1 MLIILLS
8 VIVILSY
15 AVLHILTISSFG
27 ARVAGRISKRP
38 ALGTTLSITAFSLS
52 RFIVLVFLPS
62 LAFLVENGITIN
74 NYLILALSSY
84 ILTFI
89 LSSIMLIKLNNVQ
102 RFFQTVFI
110 KYNESTFPIALLKSL
125 SFKKTDLN
133 LKNCESFTFDK
144 VIPKKTSVSFL
155 AYIFLITGFFNAF
168 MLAVL
173 FPENRLT
180 LSQFTAIFHGFGAII
195 FAFYL
200 DPMLSRSIDNVTDNV
215 SWLKNVYSIL
225 VGRVL
230 SYFAMIIILLIF
242 IIILN
247 LYE

>member
-1 MLIILLS
+1 MISIFQ
-8 VIVILSY
+8 
-15 AVLHILTISSFG
+15 ILTD
-27 ARVAGRISKRP
+27 
-38 ALGTTLSITAFSLS
+38 
-52 RFIVLVFLPS
+52 
-62 LAFLVENGITIN
+62 
-74 NYLILALSSY
+74 
-84 ILTFI
+84 TF
-89 LSSIMLIKLNNVQ
+89 
-102 RFFQTVFI
+102 
-110 KYNESTFPIALLKSL
+110 YN
-125 SFKKTDLN
+125 N

-200 DPMLSRSIDNVTDNV
+200 DPMLSRSIDTVTDNV